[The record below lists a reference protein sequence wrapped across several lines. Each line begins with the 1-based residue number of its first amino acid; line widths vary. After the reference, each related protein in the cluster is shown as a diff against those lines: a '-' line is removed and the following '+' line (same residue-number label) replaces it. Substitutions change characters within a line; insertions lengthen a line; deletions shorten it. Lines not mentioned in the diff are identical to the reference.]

1 MRRVGLVAVIAIA
14 SLAATTLATGR
25 PVRAVGEQARPVAPL
40 RAAPPAV
47 VRVSTRQLDV
57 NAYAS
62 TATVAAGGRFTL
74 VLEVLPKAGMHVY
87 APGAKD
93 YRAAT
98 LTVGPQPFLRV
109 GPTRYPASETYHF
122 TPLDERVPVFRKPF
136 RLTRDVVLDRRV
148 ARGSA
153 PAASQ
158 TLAIS
163 GALEYQ
169 ACDDNICYNAVSVPV
184 TWTVSV
190 RPAAASG
197 QPSAG
202 RRAGSA
208 PVTP

>member
-1 MRRVGLVAVIAIA
+1 MPECRLRAMRRVGLVAVIAIA
-14 SLAATTLATGR
+14 GLVATTQATAQPG
-25 PVRAVGEQARPVAPL
+25 RAVREPPRPVAPL
-40 RAAPPAV
+40 RAPPPAV

-62 TATVAAGGRFTL
+62 TATVTAGGRFTL

-93 YRAAT
+93 YRAVN
-98 LTVGPQPFLRV
+98 LTVGQRPFLRV

-122 TPLDERVPVFRKPF
+122 KPLNERVPVFRKPF

-148 ARGSA
+148 ARGA

-158 TLAIS
+158 TLAIT

-169 ACDDNICYNAVSVPV
+169 ACDENICYNAVSVPV

-190 RPAAASG
+190 RPAAAG
-197 QPSAG
+197 G
-202 RRAGSA
+202 
-208 PVTP
+208 

>member
-1 MRRVGLVAVIAIA
+1 MRRAGFVAAFAIA
-14 SLAATTLATGR
+14 GLAATLPTTAQ
-25 PVRAVGEQARPVAPL
+25 PAPAVGEQSRPVAPL
-40 RAAPPAV
+40 RPALPGV
-47 VRVSTRQLDV
+47 VRIATRQLDV

-93 YRAAT
+93 YRAVNLRVA
-98 LTVGPQPFLRV
+98 PQPFLRL

-122 TPLDERVPVFRKPF
+122 KPLNERVPVFRKPF
-136 RLTRDVVLDRRV
+136 RLTRDVVLDRGV
-148 ARGSA
+148 ARGGA
-153 PAASQ
+153 PAVSQ
-158 TLAIS
+158 TLAIT

-190 RPAAASG
+190 RPAATASPPASSR
-197 QPSAG
+197 PS
-202 RRAGSA
+202 R
-208 PVTP
+208 